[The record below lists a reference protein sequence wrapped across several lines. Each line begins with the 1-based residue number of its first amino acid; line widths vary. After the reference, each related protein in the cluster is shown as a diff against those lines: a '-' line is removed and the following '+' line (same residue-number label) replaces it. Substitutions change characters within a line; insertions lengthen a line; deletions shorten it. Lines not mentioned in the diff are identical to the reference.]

1 MSLLLHITRS
11 MGIARAVCASH
22 RAGLRTKYH
31 VVVAGLAVLLAVP
44 QAVAAQTEIDLL
56 VYRSQTSID
65 LFVRAP
71 ADDMSQL
78 LGSLPHPLLD
88 ADARINFDYVKEQ
101 SWTIAQ
107 TLWQRSDIRL
117 GDQRL
122 DLEATSFVLHPKDDP
137 LAFETPMDAMS
148 AISFCTVPRPDRPL
162 FLERMDAYMGFIGF
176 VTDPQ
181 ATLQMVFTRQT
192 DVPILFNVLDY
203 TDGTLT
209 ASQKIEVLPGRAL
222 VLRAGAQR
230 RVRVMAAN
238 VSIALVAALGLSGLL
253 THRNRRR
260 TRLRPS

>member
-1 MSLLLHITRS
+1 MSFLPHITRS

-22 RAGLRTKYH
+22 RARFRTKYH

-78 LGSLPHPLLD
+78 LGSLPQPLLD

-107 TLWQRSDIRL
+107 TLWQGSEIRL

-122 DLEATSFVLHPKDDP
+122 DLEATSFVLHPK
-137 LAFETPMDAMS
+137 
-148 AISFCTVPRPDRPL
+148 V
-162 FLERMDAYMGFIGF
+162 

-181 ATLQMVFTRQT
+181 ATLQMVFPRHT

-203 TDGTLT
+203 TEGTLT

-222 VLRAGAQR
+222 VLRVGAQR
-230 RVRVMAAN
+230 RVRVMTAN
-238 VSIALVAALGLSGLL
+238 VSIALVAALGLAGLL

>member
-22 RAGLRTKYH
+22 RARLRTKYH

-44 QAVAAQTEIDLL
+44 QAVAAQTEIDL
-56 VYRSQTSID
+56 VIYRSQTSID

-78 LGSLPHPLLD
+78 LGSLPKPLLD

-107 TLWQRSDIRL
+107 TLWQGSDIRL
-117 GDQRL
+117 GDERL

-137 LAFETPMDAMS
+137 LAFETPMDAMT

-176 VTDPQ
+176 VTAPQ
-181 ATLQMVFTRQT
+181 ATLQMVFPRQT

-203 TDGTLT
+203 TEGTLT
-209 ASQKIEVLPGRAL
+209 ASQKIDVLPGRAL
-222 VLRAGAQR
+222 VLRAGAQHR
-230 RVRVMAAN
+230 GWVTAAN
-238 VSIALVAALGLSGLL
+238 VSIALAASLALAGLL
-253 THRNRRR
+253 SLRNRRP